1 AVMAGAKVKVSSEK
15 TGLTRETTSNDTGD
29 YVFPLLPV
37 GVYSISAE
45 QQGFKV
51 ATQSDITLLD
61 NKVMR
66 VNLELAVG
74 EVTQTVDV
82 QATAAAIDSETAGIG
97 QSVTQR
103 QVVDLPLNGRN
114 FLSLLFL
121 GNGAVSTSGEQGGM
135 RQGAGDAISINGA
148 RPTSNNYLLDGTS
161 NTDTALGTPAAILSI
176 DAIQEF
182 KEQTTT
188 YSAEYGFSANQVNIV
203 SKTGTNDLHGALF
216 YFGRNDAFDANNY
229 FNNAAG
235 NGKSKLRQHQYGLVV
250 GGPVY
255 VPKVY
260 NGRNQT
266 FWLFNY
272 ENRRTRR
279 GFQDFLFVPTS
290 DQLAGRFTS
299 EILDPVTGLPFPN
312 NTVPQSRFSRLGNLA
327 RSKFWPAP

>member
-1 AVMAGAKVKVSSEK
+1 
-15 TGLTRETTSNDTGD
+15 
-29 YVFPLLPV
+29 
-37 GVYSISAE
+37 
-45 QQGFKV
+45 
-51 ATQSDITLLD
+51 
-61 NKVMR
+61 
-66 VNLELAVG
+66 
-74 EVTQTVDV
+74 
-82 QATAAAIDSETAGIG
+82 
-97 QSVTQR
+97 
-103 QVVDLPLNGRN
+103 
-114 FLSLLFL
+114 
-121 GNGAVSTSGEQGGM
+121 M
-135 RQGAGDAISINGA
+135 RQGAGNAISINGS

-188 YSAEYGFSANQVNIV
+188 YSAEYGFSANQINVV
-203 SKTGTNDLHGALF
+203 SKTGTNDLHGAIF

-235 NGKSKLRQHQYGLVV
+235 QGKSKLRQHQYGFVV

-279 GFQDFLFVPTS
+279 ALQSFLFVPTAN
-290 DQLAGRFTS
+290 QLAGRFTS

-312 NTVPQSRFSRLGNLA
+312 NTVPESRFSRLGNLA
-327 RSKFWPAP
+327 RTTFFPAPNYSGTQGNYILNRPVPTDTDQYTIRVDQQLGRFGTVFGRFTNTDFTNISPGDTEIGDVFFVQKTRNWQVSHPRTPRSTLPRTFKPVK

>member
-1 AVMAGAKVKVSSEK
+1 
-15 TGLTRETTSNDTGD
+15 
-29 YVFPLLPV
+29 
-37 GVYSISAE
+37 
-45 QQGFKV
+45 
-51 ATQSDITLLD
+51 
-61 NKVMR
+61 
-66 VNLELAVG
+66 
-74 EVTQTVDV
+74 
-82 QATAAAIDSETAGIG
+82 
-97 QSVTQR
+97 
-103 QVVDLPLNGRN
+103 
-114 FLSLLFL
+114 
-121 GNGAVSTSGEQGGM
+121 M
-135 RQGAGDAISINGA
+135 RQGAGHAISINGS

-188 YSAEYGFSANQVNIV
+188 YSAEYGFSANQINIV

-235 NGKSKLRQHQYGLVV
+235 QGKSKLRQHQYGFVV

-255 VPKVY
+255 IPKVY

-272 ENRRTRR
+272 EDRRTRR
-279 GFQDFLFVPTS
+279 ATQSFQFVPTA

-299 EILDPVTGLPFPN
+299 QILDPVNGQPFAN
-312 NTVPQSRFSRLGNLA
+312 NTVPQSRYSRLAKLAVSKYFPAPNFSGAQGNYIRNRPLPTDTDQYTIRVDQQLGRFGTVFGRFTNTDFTNIAARQHGDRGRLLHSKDTQLAGLPFAA
-327 RSKFWPAP
+327 RSAQIS

>member
-1 AVMAGAKVKVSSEK
+1 
-15 TGLTRETTSNDTGD
+15 
-29 YVFPLLPV
+29 
-37 GVYSISAE
+37 
-45 QQGFKV
+45 
-51 ATQSDITLLD
+51 
-61 NKVMR
+61 
-66 VNLELAVG
+66 
-74 EVTQTVDV
+74 
-82 QATAAAIDSETAGIG
+82 
-97 QSVTQR
+97 
-103 QVVDLPLNGRN
+103 
-114 FLSLLFL
+114 
-121 GNGAVSTSGEQGGM
+121 M
-135 RQGAGDAISINGA
+135 RQGTGNAISINGS

-188 YSAEYGFSANQVNIV
+188 YSAEYGFSANQINIV

-235 NGKSKLRQHQYGLVV
+235 RGKSKLRQHQYGFVV

-272 ENRRTRR
+272 EERRTRK
-279 GFQDFLFVPTS
+279 
-290 DQLAGRFTS
+290 
-299 EILDPVTGLPFPN
+299 GLPELSVCPDGGP
-312 NTVPQSRFSRLGNLA
+312 VGRPVHVADHRPGQ
-327 RSKFWPAP
+327 WPTLCQ